1 MNGLSDSLTIGLVIV
16 LVFGAISFYL
26 YSRIGQVEKRV
37 SLTENIL
44 LDLKMAT
51 ENTLMAMGGGGQH
64 AQAHEEHGDSIV
76 NVGVPVKDEAEH
88 ANDEDFYKSVLEQT
102 ASEVAASLPVKADS
116 EMVSVPLTTTD
127 DIPFLS
133 GGQTGG
139 SKVDVNYE
147 SMTLKELKALV
158 KQRGIAAGNATH
170 KKDYIDLLRKQGS
183 TSASHLEPIPGSF
196 GGPMGS
202 DEGGFPVD
210 LGSAENRNAQQE

>member
-1 MNGLSDSLTIGLVIV
+1 MNGLSDALTIGLVII

-51 ENTLMAMGGGGQH
+51 ENTLMAMGGAH
-64 AQAHEEHGDSIV
+64 QAHGVEEHPDATVV
-76 NVGVPVKDEAEH
+76 NVGAPVKEEEH
-88 ANDEDFYKSVLEQT
+88 VNDEDFYKSVLEQSAAAVT
-102 ASEVAASLPVKADS
+102 AGSIKTEAEMVAAPTS
-116 EMVSVPLTTTD
+116 TD

-133 GGQTGG
+133 GSQSSG

-170 KKDYIDLLRKQGS
+170 KKDYIDLLRKQGG
-183 TSASHLEPIPGSF
+183 ASSMLEPVPGSF
-196 GGPMGS
+196 GGPMGN